1 VATGIGIL
9 TARWITKPI
18 LCLNTAAKEIAK
30 GEWDKTVE
38 LKRSDEVGQ
47 LAQTFN
53 QMAAQLQE
61 SFAALRES
69 ESRLTQFLEA
79 VPVGVSVHDATGK
92 LTYANPTAK
101 QLMGIDTL
109 PDAKTEQLAE
119 TYHVYLSGTKQ
130 LYPREKLPVIKAL
143 SGESSTVDDIDLHR
157 RDRIIPLEVW
167 ATPIY
172 DEMGQVGYAI
182 LAFIDITERK
192 QAQTILADYNRT
204 LENQVAERTAA
215 LVDINEQLNREIAER
230 QQVEQA
236 LRESEERFREIAG
249 TISQFFFVRS
259 ASSGLFFTSVQL
271 TKRCGDVPV
280 KAYTKTP
287 NRGWRHCIQ
296 RIAS

>member
-1 VATGIGIL
+1 
-9 TARWITKPI
+9 
-18 LCLNTAAKEIAK
+18 LNTAAKEIAK

-47 LAQTFN
+47 LAQSFN
-53 QMAAQLQE
+53 QMAAQLRE

-79 VPVGVSVHDATGK
+79 VPVGVSVYDTTGK
-92 LTYANPTAK
+92 LTYANQTAK
-101 QLMGIDTL
+101 QLMGIETL

-130 LYPREKLPVIKAL
+130 LYPTQNLPIVKAL
-143 SGESSTVDDIDLHR
+143 LGESNTVDNIELHHS
-157 RDRIIPLEVW
+157 DRVIPLQVW

-172 DEMGQVGYAI
+172 DETGQVAYAI
-182 LAFIDITERK
+182 VAFADITERK

-204 LENQVAERTAA
+204 LEGQVAERTAE
-215 LVDINEQLNREIAER
+215 LVDINQQLNREIAER

-236 LRESEERFREIAG
+236 LRESEERFLEIAG
-249 TISQFFFVRS
+249 IISQFFFVRS
-259 ASSGLFFTSVQL
+259 ANSGQFLYVSPAYE
-271 TKRCGDVPV
+271 KCGDVPV

-287 NRGWRHCIQ
+287 NRGWRQCIQ
-296 RIAS
+296 MIASWF